1 MKNTQTLPELI
12 PHKATHPGILIADE
26 LDSRDDLNQKDLAHL
41 LDVKVSFLN
50 EIIKGKRPITAD
62 TALVLEKALDIPA
75 DFWMKFQIQYD
86 LDTARIKAKNIVK
99 VQNIEIWSVIKNY
112 VPVNSFKKLGYLTDD
127 IDKNIRKIF
136 EIFRIS
142 TIDELI
148 SQFAARRFSFY
159 RKSQKLTIDEKNLF
173 SWSALAEYEASLLEV
188 NVFSEYC
195 KEQLIEELNKCF
207 YENENLVGNA
217 KTILH
222 NYGVKLIIL
231 EKFNKTPVDG
241 YSFWSVNNP
250 AIVLS
255 CRHKRVDN
263 LAFTIFHELGHVFL
277 HLSKNKD
284 LKILDID
291 DKENIMNENEADNF
305 AMNNLISQSSW
316 KKIEKNNFP
325 LQDSLLLDLANELKV
340 HPSIIFGR
348 ICKETKNYKVFTKI
362 ERAIN

>member
-26 LDSRDDLNQKDLAHL
+26 LETRDDLNQKDLAHL

-62 TALVLEKALDIPA
+62 TALVLEKALEIPA
-75 DFWMKFQIQYD
+75 DFWMKFQTQYD
-86 LDTARIKAKNIVK
+86 LDTARIKQKNIVK

-112 VPVNSFKKLGYLTDD
+112 VPISSFKKRGYLTDD
-127 IDKNIRKIF
+127 IDKNICKIF
-136 EIFRIS
+136 EIFKIKS
-142 TIDELI
+142 IDELI
-148 SQFAARRFSFY
+148 NQFAARRFSFY

-173 SWSALAEYEASLLEV
+173 SWSALAEYEASLVEV
-188 NVFSEYC
+188 NAFSEDNQG
-195 KEQLIEELNKCF
+195 KLIEELNQCF
-207 YENENLVGNA
+207 YENNNLIEN
-217 KTILH
+217 
-222 NYGVKLIIL
+222 VKIIL
-231 EKFNKTPVDG
+231 ENYGFKFILLEKFIKTPVDG

-255 CRHKRVDN
+255 CRYKRVDN

-291 DKENIMNENEADNF
+291 DKEDMIKENEADNF
-305 AMNNLISQSSW
+305 SRNNLISQSSW
-316 KKIEKNNFP
+316 EKIEKNNFP
-325 LQDSLLLDLANELKV
+325 LQDSLLLELANELKV